1 MTQVSWVILGYLLV
15 LLRELDWGNCFGE
28 KPYGG
33 QVGIVINTHIGN
45 WDIYITLGLNG
56 AV

>member
-1 MTQVSWVILGYLLV
+1 MGYLLV
-15 LLRELDWGNCFGE
+15 LLRELDWGSCFGE

-45 WDIYITLGLNG
+45 WDIYITLGLN
-56 AV
+56 A